1 MPDNPNKLS
10 CFWQELKRRRVI
22 HVITVY
28 ASSAFVIIEL
38 INNLAEP
45 LNLPTSLSMI
55 VIIVLAVGF
64 PLAII
69 LSWLYDLT
77 SKGLEKT
84 EPLSESIEDEKP
96 VDSNAWKI
104 ATYVSF
110 VVILGLVTYN
120 IIGGPKQLRAG
131 DIQSLVILPFDN
143 FTGDDQLEN
152 VVSGM
157 HALLVGDIGRI
168 NEIRV
173 LGGTTSR
180 AFRDAN
186 MTASEIASVLEVDA
200 VVEGSV
206 MCFGDTVCMQI
217 RLVQTTGK
225 EKQLWIADYTK
236 DKGQMLNLNNQI
248 TKEIAENIKI
258 ELSPEEERLLAQS
271 RSVDREAYD
280 NYVSSFLYW
289 NDLSQESLNKA
300 LEYLNKAVEQ
310 DPDFAPLYAGLATVW
325 VGLVQMGFAAPEV
338 AAPEIYENLNKAL
351 ELAPDFTTSHSV
363 NAGIAV
369 WTEWDWE
376 KGEKEFLKALEL
388 NPNDAMCRIYYA
400 HLLQILRRYNE
411 AQFHS
416 QMAYELDPMN
426 PKILAL
432 SAMVDFYSSPQLSLE
447 KSVDA
452 LDINPEERLA
462 QASFH
467 YSSFLNGDYE
477 NSIQTLMKLRHELN
491 RGARETILFEF
502 KNNGYKAAINTM
514 IIYLEDYAKT
524 NYMQPVTMAEYY
536 YTVGNLEKA
545 IEYYILAYEVHDPML
560 PYITTP
566 GYGFDDIKDDLR
578 IISLVE
584 KMNFPASVL
593 CGN

>member
-1 MPDNPNKLS
+1 
-10 CFWQELKRRRVI
+10 
-22 HVITVY
+22 
-28 ASSAFVIIEL
+28 
-38 INNLAEP
+38 
-45 LNLPTSLSMI
+45 MI

-186 MTASEIASVLEVDA
+186 MA

-400 HLLQILRRYNE
+400 HLLQILRRYDE

-467 YSSFLNGDYE
+467 YSSFLNGDYD

-491 RGARETILFEF
+491 RG
-502 KNNGYKAAINTM
+502 
-514 IIYLEDYAKT
+514 
-524 NYMQPVTMAEYY
+524 
-536 YTVGNLEKA
+536 
-545 IEYYILAYEVHDPML
+545 
-560 PYITTP
+560 P
-566 GYGFDDIKDDLR
+566 GRPFCSNSRIMDIKLPL
-578 IISLVE
+578 I
-584 KMNFPASVL
+584 P
-593 CGN
+593 